1 MQYKK
6 TVTLDINNIEV
17 EAMLTFDYTP
27 EVRGVYDALPQDC
40 YPTEPEEFDLLRLE
54 TEDGDDCD
62 WMIPYIANRLIEQ
75 LGEVNED

>member
-17 EAMLTFDYTP
+17 EATLTFDYTP
-27 EVRGVYDALPQDC
+27 EVKGVYDALPEDC
-40 YPTEPEEFDLLRLE
+40 YPTEPEEWDLLKLR

-62 WMIPYIANRLIEQ
+62 WMIPYIADSLIEQ